1 MRNSIGFI
9 TFTLA
14 LMLVAPAIVGAQECT
29 VRCECYSSGCG
40 CLTQG
45 GNGCKC
51 NTGGGGCF
59 VCACGQLCCDPTDDE
74 TSETAVVG
82 IAADGSPVSR
92 EVPRRQ
98 LGAQREVAG
107 TPGSSAGPYAEG
119 NAPIALARLTS
130 FRAPTTF
137 RISQQATFG
146 WEWMNAGYAVR
157 RDCSG
162 IVIKRAFS
170 GPVLQRIL
178 RETQAISL

>member
-1 MRNSIGFI
+1 
-9 TFTLA
+9 
-14 LMLVAPAIVGAQECT
+14 MLVAPAIVGAQECT

-107 TPGSSAGPYAEG
+107 TPGSSV
-119 NAPIALARLTS
+119 
-130 FRAPTTF
+130 
-137 RISQQATFG
+137 G